1 VLEELMKSYWH
12 IPIIMGMVLVYGFLL
27 NKVFFQPVQRV
38 LEERKRRVRESGT
51 LSDQSKDVLSRRFAE
66 YEQAV
71 LEAHRKATHLKEQA
85 RNEAYEYRSKVL
97 GEVKAEVRTELQRA
111 EAELGENVSAV
122 KRDLEG
128 QIPQFARALASKL
141 LGREVTA

>member
-1 VLEELMKSYWH
+1 MLEELMKSYWH
-12 IPIIMGMVLVYGFLL
+12 IPIIMGMVLVYGILL

-38 LEERKRRVRESGT
+38 LEERKKRVRESGT
-51 LSDQSKDVLSRRFAE
+51 LSDQSKDVLTKRFTE

-85 RNEAYEYRSKVL
+85 RNEAYEYRSSVL
-97 GEVKAEVRTELQRA
+97 GEVKAEVGKELQRA
-111 EAELGENVSAV
+111 EGELTENVSAV

-128 QIPQFARALASKL
+128 QIPQFAKALASKL